1 MSENLKQSTGIRILL
16 FLVILLVCGLIGVAA
31 SAVFIFSGDMGM
43 RIGQGISSIFMF
55 VVPPIVYYFVT
66 RKEHQMRDLGF
77 RGINKPWPLFLLVAV
92 ALVFVSMPVTTQLGL
107 WNENMKLGPA
117 FEKIEEI
124 IKSLEETAAAATEKL
139 LNTDTIGGLLVNLI
153 VIALIP
159 AVGEE
164 LTFRGVVQQGLTR
177 RMNPH
182 VAILIASA
190 IFSFIHFQFY
200 GFLPRLFLGMVLG
213 YMFYVSGSLW
223 ISMLMHFL
231 NNGFA
236 VVVYYLNNKG
246 IIDVDVEHVG
256 QTQSVWLLVA
266 SAVVTVG
273 LIVWCWRKR
282 KRFPSGMEASADA

>member
-1 MSENLKQSTGIRILL
+1 M
-16 FLVILLVCGLIGVAA
+16 
-31 SAVFIFSGDMGM
+31 
-43 RIGQGISSIFMF
+43 
-55 VVPPIVYYFVT
+55 
-66 RKEHQMRDLGF
+66 
-77 RGINKPWPLFLLVAV
+77 
-92 ALVFVSMPVTTQLGL
+92 
-107 WNENMKLGPA
+107 
-117 FEKIEEI
+117 
-124 IKSLEETAAAATEKL
+124 
-139 LNTDTIGGLLVNLI
+139 I

-164 LTFRGVVQQGLTR
+164 LTFRGVLQQGLTR

-182 VAILIASA
+182 VAILLSSA

-200 GFLPRLFLGMVLG
+200 GFLPRLFLGMLLG
-213 YMFYVSGSLW
+213 YMFYTSGALW
-223 ISMLMHFL
+223 TSMLMHFL

-246 IIDVDVEHVG
+246 IIDVDVDHLG

-282 KRFPSGMEASADA
+282 KRFPQGNALHSTVSME